1 VAAQQ
6 NARHE
11 AIIIFY
17 ISPMG
22 KRKDKKALI
31 LDAMEKIIGDG
42 NAEGCSVD
50 EIAKVAG
57 IGKGSVYYYYKSKRE
72 IEMDLYLRTFG
83 GFIEHCM
90 NIPETEMKAL
100 EKLKALFKTYYDQA
114 LGLNLDSYLHLPQ
127 NMDMHQKVLSLL
139 VENITPIL
147 SKILQQ
153 GTEEGAIDCDMPDEF
168 ANIFVCVFAFLFDP
182 GIFRLE
188 VDETLNKLSAFSEV
202 MERAL
207 KIKKGGLSF
216 MRDKDFLLSLKK
228 SSIWFQLD

>member
-1 VAAQQ
+1 
-6 NARHE
+6 
-11 AIIIFY
+11 
-17 ISPMG
+17 MG

-83 GFIEHCM
+83 GFVESCQS
-90 NIPETEMKAL
+90 IPEAEMKPV

-114 LGLNLDSYLHLPQ
+114 VGLNLDSYLHLPQ
-127 NMDMHQKVLSLL
+127 NMDMHQKVLSML
-139 VENITPIL
+139 VESMTPIF
-147 SKILQQ
+147 SKILKQ
-153 GTEEGAIDCDMPDEF
+153 GAEEGVLDCDMPDEF

-182 GIFRLE
+182 GIFNLDK
-188 VDETLNKLSAFSEV
+188 DETLNKLNAFAEV

-207 KIKKGGLSF
+207 KTKKGSLSF